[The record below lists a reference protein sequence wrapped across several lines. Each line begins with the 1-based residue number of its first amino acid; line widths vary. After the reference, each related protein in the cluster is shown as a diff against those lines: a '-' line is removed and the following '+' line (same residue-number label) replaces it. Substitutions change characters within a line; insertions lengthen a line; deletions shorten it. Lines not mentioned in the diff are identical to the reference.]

1 MNYLEKFKAIDT
13 FIFDVDGVLT
23 NSQLLVTEAGELLR
37 SMNTRDGYALQKA
50 VKLGYRVVIITGGK
64 SAGVTKRLEGLG
76 IKDIYVGVQNKME
89 VFRQYV
95 HDNQLDTANILYM
108 GDDLPDYKVMRLVG
122 LPACP
127 HDAAQEILEIAQYV
141 SPKDGGAGCVR
152 DVIEKVLKLAG
163 KWATDN

>member
-1 MNYLEKFKAIDT
+1 MNYLEKFKTIDT
-13 FIFDVDGVLT
+13 LIFDVDGVLT

-37 SMNTRDGYALQKA
+37 SMNTRDGYALKKA
-50 VKLGYRVVIITGGK
+50 VKSGYRVVIITGGK
-64 SAGVTKRLEGLG
+64 SAGVTKRLQGLG
-76 IKDIYVGVQNKME
+76 ITDIYVGVQNKIE

-95 HDNQLDTANILYM
+95 HENQLDTANILYM
-108 GDDLPDYKVMRLVG
+108 GDDLPDYDVMRLVG

-163 KWATDN
+163 KWNVDN